1 MMNGESKKHGYF
13 AKKPSNLMHVVF
25 RVTTLKGRRK

>member
-13 AKKPSNLMHVVF
+13 AKKLSNLMRAVF
-25 RVTTLKGRRK
+25 RVTTLKGSRK